1 MVQIMTPGEI
11 LTDRIRQALT
21 HLSSVKEQRM
31 IGGLAFMVNG
41 KLCVGVYSSG
51 EMMVRCDPQMTDE
64 LLTKKGVRRG
74 EMRGKLMTKG
84 WLLISPEGIAGEN
97 DFDYWIGVALDFNQ
111 KGRQRSGDPITD
123 KTEVAAILQ
132 REGSRDKRL

>member
-11 LTDRIRQALT
+11 LTDRIRQALA

-41 KLCVGVYSSG
+41 KLYVGVYGSG

-74 EMRGKLMTKG
+74 GRGGKLMKRG
-84 WLLISPEGIAGEN
+84 WLLIGHEGIAAEN
-97 DFDYWIGVALDFNQ
+97 DFAY
-111 KGRQRSGDPITD
+111 
-123 KTEVAAILQ
+123 
-132 REGSRDKRL
+132 

>member
-1 MVQIMTPGEI
+1 MTPGEI
-11 LTDRIRQALT
+11 LTDRIRQALA

-41 KLCVGVYSSG
+41 KLCVGVYSGG

-64 LLTKKGVRRG
+64 LLTKKGTRRG

-84 WLLISPEGIAGEN
+84 WLLINPEGIAGEN
-97 DFDYWIGVALDFNQ
+97 DFDYWIGEIQPLGNFTC
-111 KGRQRSGDPITD
+111 RPIQNLAQ
-123 KTEVAAILQ
+123 EQ
-132 REGSRDKRL
+132 NGSLCWR